1 MISNSRQMR
10 KPSIALGLLTGT
22 LFLTSGF
29 LAPTA
34 QAGSPPSLSGGILGQ
49 VRGASGVAQMGA
61 TVLLY
66 DRYDQM
72 VRHALTNEEGRF
84 AFALL
89 NPDLY
94 SIRVTLSSFVPALRR
109 NIAVAAGSQN
119 VLEINMASLFSTVD
133 LVSSGPSAGALM
145 TDDWKWV
152 LRSSQSTRPVL
163 RFLPQWSGN
172 TTSSAQNGSSGSS
185 VFSNTTGLVTVS
197 AGDGDS
203 FASGSPQAMGTAFAL
218 ATSLFGTSRVLFSGN
233 VGYSGSAG
241 LPTAGFR
248 TTYSRDRDGESGPQV
263 TLTVRQLYLSARGA
277 VPGAE
282 SGPALRTASLSTRDH
297 VDLADHLR
305 LEYGFSLESVSFL
318 ERLNYV
324 SPFARATYDLGSKG
338 LIRFGYSDGAQP
350 TELAH
355 QTPMSA
361 GAATP
366 EMAAGGESLTQDL
379 TALAT
384 LPRVSLADDHVRV
397 QRTQNFELGYQR
409 VAGRTTYTTAVYSES
424 VSNAALTLSGPQNFL
439 PVSDSMPD
447 IGTNSSIFNIGS
459 YNRIGY
465 TVAVKRSL
473 TDHLDASVAAGRTGA
488 LAADAAQLD
497 SDTAAGIRSAIR
509 VQDSPWMTASVAT
522 TVRSSGTRI
531 QSTYGFTDS
540 HVLMP
545 DHFYMTGDISQSTG
559 WNVRIRQPLPFFPG
573 LAGRLEAT
581 AELRN
586 MLAQGYLP
594 ITDAAGRK
602 ALLTNAPRA
611 IRGGLAFIF

>member
-1 MISNSRQMR
+1 
-10 KPSIALGLLTGT
+10 
-22 LFLTSGF
+22 
-29 LAPTA
+29 
-34 QAGSPPSLSGGILGQ
+34 
-49 VRGASGVAQMGA
+49 MGA

-72 VRHALTNEEGRF
+72 VRHTLTNEEGKF
-84 AFALL
+84 AFGLL
-89 NPDLY
+89 TPDLY

-119 VLEINMASLFSTVD
+119 ILQINMASLFSTVD
-133 LVSSGPSAGALM
+133 LVASGPSAGALM

-163 RFLPQWSGN
+163 RFLPQWSA
-172 TTSSAQNGSSGSS
+172 TTSSSRSGSSGSS

-203 FASGSPQAMGTAFAL
+203 FTSGSPQAMGTAFAL
-218 ATSLFGTSRVLFSGN
+218 ATSMFGTSRVLFSGN
-233 VGYSGSAG
+233 VGYTGSAG

-248 TTYSRDRDGESGPQV
+248 TSYSRDRDGEASGPQV
-263 TLTVRQLYLSARGA
+263 TLTVRQLYLSPRGA
-277 VPGAE
+277 LTGSE

-297 VDLADHLR
+297 IDLADHLR
-305 LEYGFSLESVSFL
+305 LEYGFSLESDSFL

-350 TELAH
+350 TELAP
-355 QTPMSA
+355 QTQVASNA
-361 GAATP
+361 GSGETAAG
-366 EMAAGGESLTQDL
+366 GGESLTQDL

-384 LPRVSLADDHVRV
+384 LPRVSLANDHVHV

-424 VSNAALTLSGPQNFL
+424 VSNAAFTLSGTQNFL

-447 IGTNSSIFNIGS
+447 IGTNSSIFNVGN
-459 YNRIGY
+459 YHRIGY
-465 TVAVKRSL
+465 TAAAKRSL
-473 TDHLDASVAAGRTGA
+473 TDHLDGSVAVGSTGA
-488 LAADAAQLD
+488 LAMDPVQADSSASANP
-497 SDTAAGIRSAIR
+497 AAGIRSAIHER
-509 VQDSPWMTASVAT
+509 QSPWMTASVAT
-522 TVRSSGTRI
+522 TIPVSGTRI
-531 QSTYGFTDS
+531 QSSYGWTDPRE
-540 HVLMP
+540 LMP
-545 DHFYMTGDISQSTG
+545 DHFYMTGDVSQSIG

-594 ITDAAGRK
+594 LTDAAGHK

-611 IRGGLAFIF
+611 VRGGLAFIF

>member
-1 MISNSRQMR
+1 M
-10 KPSIALGLLTGT
+10 
-22 LFLTSGF
+22 FLTSGF

-34 QAGSPPSLSGGILGQ
+34 RAGSAPALSGGILGQ

-72 VRHALTNEEGRF
+72 VRHTLTNEEGKF

-89 NPDLY
+89 TPDLY

-109 NIAVAAGSQN
+109 GIAVAAGSQN
-119 VLEINMASLFSTVD
+119 ILQINMASLFSTVD

-163 RFLPQWSGN
+163 RFLPQWSPS
-172 TTSSAQNGSSGSS
+172 TTSSSQSGSSGSS

-248 TTYSRDRDGESGPQV
+248 TSYSRDRDGESGAQV
-263 TLTVRQLYLSARGA
+263 TLTVRQLYLSPRGA
-277 VPGAE
+277 LTGAE

-305 LEYGFSLESVSFL
+305 LEYGFSMESDSFL

-350 TELAH
+350 TELA
-355 QTPMSA
+355 QQAAGSA
-361 GAATP
+361 SP
-366 EMAAGGESLTQDL
+366 ETAAGGESLTQDL

-384 LPRVSLADDHVRV
+384 LPRVSLANDHVHV
-397 QRTQNFELGYQR
+397 QRTQNFEMGYQR
-409 VAGRTTYTTAVYSES
+409 VVGRTTYTTAVYSES

-447 IGTNSSIFNIGS
+447 IGTNSAIFNIGS
-459 YNRIGY
+459 YNRVGY
-465 TVAVKRSL
+465 TVAAKQSL
-473 TDHLDASVAAGRTGA
+473 TDHLEATVAAGRTGA

-509 VQDSPWMTASVAT
+509 VQNSPWMTGSVAT
-522 TVRSSGTRI
+522 TVRATGTRI
-531 QSTYGFTDS
+531 QSSYGWTDPRL
-540 HVLMP
+540 LMP
-545 DHFYMTGDISQSTG
+545 DHFYMTGDVSQSTG
-559 WNVRIRQPLPFFPG
+559 WNVRVRQPLPFFQG

-594 ITDAAGRK
+594 ITDASGRK

>member
-1 MISNSRQMR
+1 M
-10 KPSIALGLLTGT
+10 
-22 LFLTSGF
+22 FLTLGF
-29 LAPTA
+29 LAPVA
-34 QAGSPPSLSGGILGQ
+34 HAGSAPSLSGGILGQ
-49 VRGASGVAQMGA
+49 VRGSSGVAQMGA

-72 VRHALTNEEGRF
+72 VRHTLTNDEGKF
-84 AFALL
+84 AFAMLT
-89 NPDLY
+89 PDLY

-109 NIAVAAGSQN
+109 GIAVAAGSQN
-119 VLEINMASLFSTVD
+119 ILQINMAGLFSTVD

-163 RFLPQWSGN
+163 RFLPQWSPA
-172 TTSSAQNGSSGSS
+172 TTSSAQAGSSGSS

-203 FASGSPQAMGTAFAL
+203 FASGSAQAMGTAFAL

-233 VGYSGSAG
+233 VGYTGSAG

-248 TTYSRDRDGESGPQV
+248 TSYSRDRDGESGMQV
-263 TLTVRQLYLSARGA
+263 TLTVRQLYLSPRGA
-277 VPGAE
+277 LTGAE
-282 SGPALRTASLSTRDH
+282 NGPALRTASLSMRDH
-297 VDLADHLR
+297 IDLADHLR
-305 LEYGFSLESVSFL
+305 LEYGFSVESDSFL

-338 LIRFGYSDGAQP
+338 LVRFGYSDGAQP
-350 TELAH
+350 TELAP
-355 QTPMSA
+355 QAQLAAVGA
-361 GAATP
+361 GPEVAAS
-366 EMAAGGESLTQDL
+366 GESLTQDL

-384 LPRVSLADDHVRV
+384 LPRVSLSADHVRV
-397 QRTQNFELGYQR
+397 QRTQNFEMGYQR
-409 VAGRTTYTTAVYSES
+409 VVRRTTYTTAVYHES
-424 VSNAALTLSGPQNFL
+424 VSNAAFTLSGTPSFL

-459 YNRIGY
+459 YKRVGY
-465 TVAVKRSL
+465 TAAVKQSL
-473 TDHLDASVAAGRTGA
+473 TSHLDASVAVGSTGA
-488 LAADAAQLD
+488 LT
-497 SDTAAGIRSAIR
+497 TAATPVDSGASDNPATVIRSTIR
-509 VQDSPWMTASVAT
+509 ERQSPWMTASLAT
-522 TVRSSGTRI
+522 TVPLTGTRI
-531 QSTYGFTDS
+531 QSSYGWTDPRQ
-540 HVLMP
+540 LMP
-545 DHFYMTGDISQSTG
+545 DHFYMTGDVSQSIG

-594 ITDAAGRK
+594 LTDAAGRR